1 MARCASM
8 HSTKCQNQGRR
19 KGGGNGKGNGKG
31 NVISGSRWPGW
42 HIHPR
47 THTRSGEEE
56 ERSPATRR
64 PSSMAARVY
73 SSPAVLV
80 KVAAQRDRE
89 KYLLPRSRASKYNR
103 GTGSSII
110 EAFHQSFPPKLSSK
124 ASLPTPADT
133 PIAPIDQQYPANPL
147 ALDNINTNS
156 SDARQ
161 YIGKLLEVL
170 AAALFTLSFNAL
182 KLLQARPNRGR
193 FDPRVGLFVPT
204 LALSLSNVKEA
215 PLKCLTHADLHP
227 TTQPPNHPPQLCN
240 VTNFTNQI
248 VRRIFLT
255 WSKLINGENL

>member
-1 MARCASM
+1 VAADPRLVPVVAFHRSFTPEL
-8 HSTKCQNQGRR
+8 STK
-19 KGGGNGKGNGKG
+19 
-31 NVISGSRWPGW
+31 
-42 HIHPR
+42 
-47 THTRSGEEE
+47 
-56 ERSPATRR
+56 
-64 PSSMAARVY
+64 
-73 SSPAVLV
+73 
-80 KVAAQRDRE
+80 
-89 KYLLPRSRASKYNR
+89 
-103 GTGSSII
+103 
-110 EAFHQSFPPKLSSK
+110 AFHQSFPPKLS
-124 ASLPTPADT
+124 
-133 PIAPIDQQYPANPL
+133 PANPL